1 MNKIPL
7 VDLKA
12 NYLSIKKEIDS
23 AIQGVIDNTA
33 FIMGKYVRHFE
44 ENFANF
50 CKAKHC
56 IGCSSGT
63 TAVHLALI
71 ASGAKKGDE
80 VITVPNTFIATT
92 ECISY
97 VGGKIGFVD
106 AQEDTA
112 LINIDQLEKSINPKT
127 KAIIV
132 VHLYGQMPDMKR
144 IREIADDNDIFL
156 IEDAAQAHAAEWNG
170 HQPGFYGDIASYSF
184 FPAKNLGCFG
194 DGGAVVTNND
204 EIAKNLRL
212 LVNHGRSTKYE
223 HLMEGYNYR
232 LDSLQASVLNAK
244 LAHLKDWTELR
255 RKHAAFYNENIPDE
269 IITPIEAKGAKHVYY
284 MYEIRSKNRDQLMNH
299 LKENGISCG
308 IHYPIPLHLQPA
320 YKNYDFNRTNFPVSE
335 MLAKEIL
342 SIPIY
347 PELSEE
353 QKNYIVDK
361 IKEFVYK

>member
-12 NYLSIKKEIDS
+12 NYLSIKTEIDN
-23 AIQGVIDNTA
+23 AIQEVIDNTA
-33 FIMGKYVRHFE
+33 FIMGKYVRQFE

-56 IGCSSGT
+56 IGCSNGT

-97 VGGKIGFVD
+97 VGGKISFVD
-106 AQEDTA
+106 VEQDTA
-112 LINIDQLEKSINPKT
+112 LISIEQLEKSINPKT

-132 VHLYGQMPDMKR
+132 VHLYGQMPDMKQ

-204 EIAKNLRL
+204 EIAGNLRL

-223 HLMEGYNYR
+223 HLIEGYNYR
-232 LDSLQASVLNAK
+232 LDALQASILNAK
-244 LAHLKDWTELR
+244 LPHLKDWTELR
-255 RKHAAFYNENIPDE
+255 RRHASFYNENIAKE
-269 IITPIEAKGAKHVYY
+269 IITPTELEGAKHVYY
-284 MYEIRSKNRDQLMNH
+284 MYEIRSKNRDELMNY
-299 LKENGISCG
+299 LNENGISCG

-320 YKNYDFNRTNFPVSE
+320 YKNYDFKRTNFPVSE
-335 MLAKEIL
+335 KLAKEIL

-347 PELSEE
+347 PEISEE
-353 QKNYIVDK
+353 QKKYIVDK
-361 IKEFVYK
+361 IKQFVYK